1 MNARNESG
9 AKGSGQRTAKAPDCT
24 MVIFG
29 AGGDLTKRLLMPAI
43 YNLARTGLL
52 PENFAL
58 VAVDRTAKPVDEF
71 AESLADGVR
80 SFVSETGSSSSS
92 SEPFD
97 PKVWDLIGGR
107 IVHFAGDLTDAETYR
122 RLGETIKQT
131 SLTYRTGGNVLF
143 YLAVA
148 AQLFGTIVEQLGAA
162 GLAEEKDGNWRRV
175 IVEKPFGT
183 DLASARALN
192 TRILKVLE
200 EGQVFRMDHFL
211 GKETVQ
217 NIMVLRF
224 ANGIFEPLWNRDHID
239 HVQITAAETVTVE
252 HRASF
257 YEITGAM
264 RDMVPN
270 HVFQLLSLVAMEP
283 PNSFGADAV
292 RTEKAKAIQA
302 VHPLDHDDVR
312 RNVVRAQYAAGNV
325 RGRAVNAY
333 RHEDGVSPT
342 SMTETYVAMQLNID
356 NWRWAGVPFYLRTG
370 KALGRRTT
378 TIAIQFKQAPFA
390 LFRATSVDELTPNI
404 LTMQIQ
410 PDEGVSWQFG
420 AKIPGQEIA
429 LGGVQ
434 MNFRYRDY
442 FNSSPSTGYETLIY
456 DCMIGDAML
465 FQRADSVEA
474 GWSVVQPILD
484 QWRDDKSLPVELYP
498 AGSEGP
504 DASDNMLWRSGR
516 KWQLIV

>member
-1 MNARNESG
+1 MDARADG
-9 AKGSGQRTAKAPDCT
+9 AAKGSGRQAAKAPPCT
-24 MVIFG
+24 LVIFG

-43 YNLARTGLL
+43 YNLAKGGLL
-52 PENFAL
+52 PDHFAL
-58 VAVDRTAKPVDEF
+58 IAIDRTERPLEEF
-71 AESLADGVR
+71 RDHLADGVK
-80 SFVSETGSSSSS
+80 SFVSDTGSGAG

-97 PKVWDLIGGR
+97 PKAWDLIGGR
-107 IVHFAGDLTDAETYR
+107 IVPFGGDLTKPETYR
-122 RLGETIKQT
+122 RLGETIAQVSEKYGT
-131 SLTYRTGGNVLF
+131 AGNVVF

-148 AQLFGTIVEQLGAA
+148 AQLFGTIVERLGEA
-162 GLAEEKDGNWRRV
+162 GLTEEKDGHWRRV

-192 TRILKVLE
+192 ARILKVLE
-200 EGQVFRMDHFL
+200 EPQVYRMDHFL

-257 YEITGAM
+257 YEITGAL

-283 PNSFGADAV
+283 PNSFAADAV
-292 RTEKAKAIQA
+292 RNEKTKAIQA
-302 VHPLDHDDVR
+302 VHPLDGDDVR
-312 RNVVRAQYAAGNV
+312 RNVVRGQYDAGSIQ
-325 RGRAVNAY
+325 GRQVNAY
-333 RHEDGVSPT
+333 RREEGVKPD
-342 SMTETYVAMQLNID
+342 SMTETYVALRLSID

-378 TIAIQFKQAPFA
+378 EIAIQFNQAPFA
-390 LFRATSVDELTPNI
+390 LFRDTPVDALTPNI
-404 LTMQIQ
+404 LTLQIQ

-429 LGGVQ
+429 LGGVR
-434 MNFRYRDY
+434 MDFRYRDY

-465 FQRADSVEA
+465 FQRADAVEA

-484 QWRDDKSLPVELYP
+484 LWHDDKSLPIELYP
-498 AGSEGP
+498 AGSDGP
-504 DASDNMLWRSGR
+504 DAADHLLWRSGR
-516 KWQLIV
+516 KWRPIA